1 MSDEELWNRVDSL
14 LESALLSRDPDL
26 DPALAA
32 SEQAG
37 LPAIQVSPTQGKLL
51 HLLVRVQAARRVLE
65 LGTLGGYS
73 AIWMASA
80 LPEGGSLVSLEAE
93 PRHAEVA
100 RANLQRAGL
109 DAKVE
114 VRVGP
119 ALESLPQLLSE
130 RAGPFDLIFIDA
142 DKTGYPDYLRWAH
155 RLARPGS
162 LILADNVVRAGAIT
176 DPREGD
182 AAATGVRRFLEDVG
196 ATPGL
201 SATAVQTVGSKG
213 YDGFC
218 LALVTAMPGP
228 G

>member
-1 MSDEELWNRVDSL
+1 MSDEELWNRVDNL
-14 LESALLSRDPDL
+14 LESDLLGRDPDL
-26 DPALAA
+26 GPALAA
-32 SEQAG
+32 SEEAG

-51 HLLVRVQAARRVLE
+51 HLLVRAQGARRVLE

-80 LPEGGSLVSLEAE
+80 LPEEGRLISLEAE

-109 DAKVE
+109 EAKVD

-119 ALESLPQLLSE
+119 ALESLPRLLSE
-130 RAGPFDLIFIDA
+130 AAGPFDLIFIDA

-155 RLARPGS
+155 RLSREGS
-162 LILADNVVRAGAIT
+162 LIIADNVVRAGVIAEPP
-176 DPREGD
+176 DGD
-182 AAATGVRRFLEDVG
+182 AAAIAVRRFLEEVG
-196 ATPGL
+196 RTQGL
-201 SATAVQTVGSKG
+201 SATAIQTVGSKG

-218 LALVTAMPGP
+218 LALVTTMPGP
-228 G
+228 V